1 MVWRARPAA
10 GKSLAVAAGVT
21 LSRPG
26 PGQGGPFGR
35 GAADDFAIAAAT
47 LWPDP
52 VGTMEPGAQMA
63 YELPLLYRRI
73 LDAIA
78 ALERAGERG
87 AAADLRRRAVA
98 TYSRSWDARAH
109 RRLTEILGRCE
120 RVLTDA
126 GNARDAREARS
137 EAVDEPRGSRSRPPA
152 DDPALGG
159 LVG

>member
-1 MVWRARPAA
+1 MPAPAA
-10 GKSLAVAAGVT
+10 GTSLAVAGGVT

-26 PGQGGPFGR
+26 TGQGGPFGR
-35 GAADDFAIAAAT
+35 GAADDFAIAATA
-47 LWPDP
+47 LRPDP

-63 YELPLLYRRI
+63 YELPLLYRKI

-78 ALERAGERG
+78 ALERAGQRG
-87 AAADLRRRAVA
+87 LAADLRRRAVA

-109 RRLTEILGRCE
+109 RRLTEILQRCE
-120 RVLTDA
+120 RVLIDA
-126 GNARDAREARS
+126 GDPRDAREARS
-137 EAVDEPRGSRSRPPA
+137 EAADEPRGSRSRPPA